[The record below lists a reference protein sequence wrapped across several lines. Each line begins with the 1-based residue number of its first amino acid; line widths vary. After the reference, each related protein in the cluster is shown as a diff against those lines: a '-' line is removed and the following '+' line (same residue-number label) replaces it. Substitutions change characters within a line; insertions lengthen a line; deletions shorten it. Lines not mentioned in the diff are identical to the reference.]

1 MIEFLNYQP
10 FGDHG
15 VMSLLSIRM
24 IHFIMI
30 VISYK
35 LIKECYY
42 AEFCSDDTRRRK
54 SDKSILKRM
63 FCALKDTISKR
74 LGGNK

>member
-15 VMSLLSIRM
+15 VMSLLSIRI
-24 IHFIMI
+24 IHIIMI

-42 AEFCSDDTRRRK
+42 PEFCSNDKRRRK
-54 SDKSILKRM
+54 SDKTILKRM
-63 FCALKDTISKR
+63 LCALNDMISKR
-74 LGGNK
+74 VGGNK